1 MGYKLPS
8 GCRCT
13 LTFYYTSDATGADV
27 TIDLAHS
34 PTIPEVEAINVEGG
48 LKDLPPIA
56 DDWRVMTD
64 AEVAKYL
71 KGQREGNVTRFVAEE
86 C

>member
-27 TIDLAHS
+27 TIELAHS
-34 PTIPEVEAINVEGG
+34 QTIPEAGAINVEAGI
-48 LKDLPPIA
+48 KHLPPLA

-64 AEVAKYL
+64 AEVAEYL
-71 KGQREGNVTRFVAEE
+71 KGQREESVTRLLAEE
-86 C
+86 L